1 MPTLEQ
7 KVLIEL
13 LAGEI
18 SGQVKLDES
27 ELKSA
32 DWTDVLKE
40 AKAQA
45 VPLMAA
51 EAVVKYREYV
61 SNYSEWENVAA
72 AAHTLNVRTAFEEQ
86 QLNNIMGDRPFV
98 ILKGMAAASYYP
110 NPMLRSLGDI
120 DFLIDPSY
128 IEEIEELL
136 SRNGYKNW
144 DRDHI
149 CHVVFT
155 KCDAHLEMHFEIAGI
170 PYGKSGE
177 IVREFMTDAV
187 KHSVTAEFDGWSFP
201 APEDI
206 YHGLIILLHM
216 QHHMLGEG
224 LGLRHICDWACYIQK
239 TQDKP
244 FWNELLDLFQ
254 KIGILTYAKVISKI
268 CAMYFHIECPEWA
281 EDADEEL
288 CRDVMEDILT
298 GGNFGR
304 KDNIRAK
311 SGMMISE
318 HGKNG
323 TSRGKLSNLFW
334 TLHHTIATKFPIV
347 KKYPI
352 LYPFFYCYRAILYLV
367 RTAKGERLSLAKLVP
382 EANKR
387 KSVYDRLHLFETNNN
402 GK

>member
-7 KVLIEL
+7 RVLIEL

-18 SGQVKLDES
+18 SGKSELCEA

-32 DWTDVLKE
+32 DWAEVLKE

-45 VPLMAA
+45 VALMTA
-51 EAVVKYREYV
+51 EAVVKYRDYIP
-61 SNYSEWENVAA
+61 NYSDFENIAA
-72 AAHTLNVRTAFEEQ
+72 AAHTANVRTAYDEQ
-86 QLNNIMGDRPFV
+86 QLNALMRGRHFL

-110 NPMLRSLGDI
+110 NPKLRSLGDI
-120 DFLIDPSY
+120 DFLIDPSQ
-128 IEEIEELL
+128 EQEIEELL

-149 CHVVFT
+149 CHVVF
-155 KCDAHLEMHFEIAGI
+155 KKGNAHLEMHFEIAGI
-170 PYGKSGE
+170 PYGKAGE

-187 KHSVTAEFDGWSFP
+187 KDPRTAEFDGWSFP
-201 APEDI
+201 APKDI

-268 CAMYFHIECPEWA
+268 SAIYFHIDCPKWA
-281 EDADEEL
+281 ESVDETL
-288 CRDVMEDILT
+288 CYDVINDVLA

-304 KDNIRAK
+304 KDNLRAK

-318 HGKNG
+318 HGKSG

-334 TLHHTIATKFPIV
+334 TLHHSTPAIFPIV
-347 KKYPI
+347 KKCPL
-352 LYPFFYCYRAILYLV
+352 LYPFFDCYRAMLYLV
-367 RTAKGERLSLAKLVP
+367 RTAKGKRNSLIKLAP

-387 KSVYDRLHLFETNNN
+387 KSIYDRLHIFESDEN